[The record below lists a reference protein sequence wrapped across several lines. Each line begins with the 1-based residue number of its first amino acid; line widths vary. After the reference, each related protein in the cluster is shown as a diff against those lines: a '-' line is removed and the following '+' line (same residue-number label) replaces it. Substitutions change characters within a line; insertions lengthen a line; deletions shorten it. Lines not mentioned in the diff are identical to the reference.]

1 MSLQHRTSKNR
12 GFTLVE
18 TVVYIALFI
27 LLSVVVIDALFMT
40 AKVLRQARTTRAVTS
55 AGEAA
60 MERMIRDIRFGSGV
74 TTLTAGHPGMLEIT
88 GYDPETLAEQQVR
101 FAWAATS
108 AGGKIQVTEGAAAA
122 EDLTPPS
129 LNVSNLVF
137 RQITLVTGTYA
148 IKIEMTVNGVNFYG
162 TALMRRAYQ

>member
-1 MSLQHRTSKNR
+1 M
-12 GFTLVE
+12 
-18 TVVYIALFI
+18 VYIALFI

-40 AKVLRQARTTRAVTS
+40 AKVLRHARTTRAVTS

-60 MERMIRDIRFGSGV
+60 MERMIRDIRFGSAI
-74 TTLTAGHPGMLEIT
+74 TTITAGHPGTLEIT

-101 FAWAATS
+101 FAWVATS
-108 AGGKIQVTEGAAAA
+108 IGGKIQVTEGAAAA